1 MGLFDGKTDP
11 TSARYDALMEEL
23 GELKTAVTELKG
35 ERAAT
40 SKIRDMEREY
50 AETKRQL
57 TDLQIEFDKEKEKHE
72 REKREVEHLVGLER
86 KRSEFERE
94 SAVTEARIAV
104 REENLSAEQK
114 RFEDQMKFIT
124 TRFEKEIDQSKEL
137 MVEILARLPK
147 IETMLK
153 LSSSGNGTAK
163 EPTEV
168 A

>member
-1 MGLFDGKTDP
+1 MGLFDSKTDP
-11 TSARYDALMEEL
+11 TSARFDQLLDEL
-23 GELKTAVTELKG
+23 AELKTAVTELRG

-50 AETKRQL
+50 ADTKRQL
-57 TDLQIEFDKEKEKHE
+57 TDLQIEFDKEKEKHA

-94 SAVTEARIAV
+94 AAVTEAKVAV

-124 TRFEKEIDQSKEL
+124 TRFEKEIEQSKEL
-137 MVEILARLPK
+137 MMEILTRLPK
-147 IETMLK
+147 VEALMK
-153 LSSSGNGTAK
+153 LSGQNGTTK
-163 EPTEV
+163 ESVGVE
-168 A
+168 

>member
-1 MGLFDGKTDP
+1 MGLFDTKTDP
-11 TSARYDALMEEL
+11 TSERYDALMDEL

-50 AETKRQL
+50 ADTKRQL
-57 TDLQIEFDKEKEKHE
+57 TDLQIEFDKEKEKHA

-94 SAVTEARIAV
+94 AAVTEARVAV
-104 REENLSAEQK
+104 REENLSAEQQ

-124 TRFEKEIDQSKEL
+124 TRFEKEIEQSKEL
-137 MVEILARLPK
+137 MMEILTRLPK
-147 IETMLK
+147 VEALMK
-153 LSSSGNGTAK
+153 LSGQNGSSTK
-163 EPTEV
+163 EPVGVE
-168 A
+168 